1 MPFEY
6 VTTDAQATS
15 ELMGGDITAPTLAA
29 IATRETFQVIA
40 GTQSAHGRVEPRTT
54 EARAAT
60 RAGTTHSQSTASGA
74 ANAVATT
81 TGSEKK
87 NRRRADETDH

>member
-40 GTQSAHGRVEPRTT
+40 GTQSAHGRVEPRSDWR
-54 EARAAT
+54 ER
-60 RAGTTHSQSTASGA
+60 RE
-74 ANAVATT
+74 VAEDVNNKFCRHTL
-81 TGSEKK
+81 
-87 NRRRADETDH
+87 